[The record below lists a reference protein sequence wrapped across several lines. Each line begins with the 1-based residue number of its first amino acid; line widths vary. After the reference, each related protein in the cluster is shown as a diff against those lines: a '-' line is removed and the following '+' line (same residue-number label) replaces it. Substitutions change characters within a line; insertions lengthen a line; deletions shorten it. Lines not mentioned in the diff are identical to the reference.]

1 MKHCRANVV
10 VHMSDSVIII
20 KRYREGSEKHGI
32 ISEMNVLESV
42 DDATSPGFDIDAVF
56 NDKSRLPGMLDEIDV
71 RLLWA
76 YRDFLPAGHWNYD
89 NLANDFW
96 RVYQNNVD
104 GGVLAVAGRQV
115 PLQKRG
121 VYIVP
126 SGLPLSS
133 RNDADI
139 TQFYVHFDLR
149 GVPPFAFRELFPG
162 PVLVPDVSGFHDSVE
177 DLGERVAR
185 HGSSDLATQCRIKG
199 TVYEAF
205 GHYLGEVSSELIE
218 RSWKRMAALEPVL
231 AALHMIEDRL
241 DQVIRN
247 GDLAAACNLSED
259 YFIHKFR
266 DATGF
271 TPTAFIRK
279 RRVAMGAQLLLFTTE
294 SIESIATKTGFT
306 DRFYFSRVFTRET
319 GHPPAAYRRSP
330 RT

>member
-1 MKHCRANVV
+1 
-10 VHMSDSVIII
+10 
-20 KRYREGSEKHGI
+20 
-32 ISEMNVLESV
+32 MNVPFAIDEHPT
-42 DDATSPGFDIDAVF
+42 DDAVPDF

-76 YRDFLPAGHWNYD
+76 KREFLPRGGWNYE

-96 RVYQNNVD
+96 RLYQDDVD
-104 GGVLAVAGRQV
+104 GGELGIGARQV
-115 PLQKRG
+115 PLVGRG

-126 SGLPLSS
+126 PGTPLSS
-133 RNDADI
+133 RNTSDI

-162 PVLVPDVSGFHDSVE
+162 PVLAPDVGGFYNAVE
-177 DLGERVAR
+177 ELGERVAR
-185 HGSSDLATQCRIKG
+185 HGSADLATQCRIKG
-199 TVYEAF
+199 TVYEAL
-205 GHYLGEVSSELIE
+205 GHYLGDVAPDLIE

-231 AALHMIEDRL
+231 PALHMIESRL

-247 GDLAAACNLSED
+247 GDLASACNLSED

-306 DRFYFSRVFTRET
+306 DRFYFSRVFTKET

-330 RT
+330 RA